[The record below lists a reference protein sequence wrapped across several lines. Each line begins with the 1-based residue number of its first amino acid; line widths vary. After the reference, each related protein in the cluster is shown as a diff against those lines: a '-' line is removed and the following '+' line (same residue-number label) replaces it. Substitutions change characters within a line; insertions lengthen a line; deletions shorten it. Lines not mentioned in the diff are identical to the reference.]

1 VRPEGA
7 GAADR
12 YRAPVTERD
21 RSTRAGVLFGVG
33 AYGLWGAMP
42 AYFLLMRPA
51 GAFEIVGWRIVFSL
65 VFCVLLLVVT
75 RGFGRFRGV
84 LRDRRAVAS
93 FALAGV
99 LIWANWT
106 VYVIASTS
114 GRIVDAALGYFIN
127 PIVTILLGV
136 IVLRERLRPA
146 QWVAIGVSALAVVV
160 LAAETGSVPWIS
172 LALAASF
179 GLYGLV
185 KKRLGRID
193 AISGLTLETA
203 WLAPVAVVQL
213 VVVGATSGLAYGT
226 AGWFPTLMLTSAGIG
241 TAVPLLFFA
250 ASTRRLPLSIVGFLQ
265 YIAPILQLAIGVA
278 VLHEPMSTARWT
290 GFVLVW
296 IALAILIAETI
307 AHGRVRRPV
316 PAAG

>member
-1 VRPEGA
+1 MTNENP
-7 GAADR
+7 
-12 YRAPVTERD
+12 AP
-21 RSTRAGVLFGVG
+21 SRAGLLFGIG

-42 AYFLLMRPA
+42 VYFLLMRPA
-51 GAFEIVGWRIVFSL
+51 GPFEIVGWRIVFSL
-65 VFCVLLLVVT
+65 VFCALLLAVT

-93 FALAGV
+93 FALAGA
-99 LIWANWT
+99 LIWVNWT
-106 VYVIASTS
+106 VYVVASTS
-114 GRIVDAALGYFIN
+114 GRVVDAALGYFIN

-136 IVLRERLRPA
+136 VVLRERLRPL

-160 LAAETGSVPWIS
+160 LAIETGSLPWIS

-185 KKRLGRID
+185 KKRVGRID

-213 VVVGATSGLAYGT
+213 VVVGAGAGLAWGS

-250 ASTRRLPLSIVGFLQ
+250 ASTRRLPLSVVGFLQ
-265 YIAPILQLAIGVA
+265 YIAPILQLAIGVG
-278 VLHEPMSTARWT
+278 VLHEPMSTGRWT

-296 IALAILIAETI
+296 LALAILVTESLLV
-307 AHGRVRRPV
+307 GRTRAAARPV
-316 PAAG
+316 GEPAA